1 MRSDASPVDF
11 LCSGLRSDNGQPA
24 SGSTAGNVE
33 RSSTSP
39 PTRRTL
45 VDRRERIATTRAR
58 AQSPVAALR
67 TIGSSTPGKFFLIAL
82 ALTIG
87 CLATGWYA
95 SVTLSDRTHS
105 LQKLISRAEPIA
117 ESSQVLFSS
126 LSIADASANSAFISG
141 GLEPVALRQRYSNA
155 IASAAASLI
164 TAANSPDEDGGA
176 LSTAD
181 DPVHADL
188 VKLTVNLPVYTG
200 LVETARANNRLG
212 NPVGSAYLNEASG
225 LMQETLLPAAQRIY
239 EQRTAAIAQ
248 PQLTLTRPPYLVYA
262 TLFALIAGLIAA
274 SRFLERRTRRRLNAG
289 LLVSLIAMS
298 AGTLWLLVAGL
309 TSVVATTT
317 ARVDG
322 ADPLHAL
329 TSARISLQQARS
341 AQTLSL
347 VRRDQTALNDD
358 FTTATRG
365 VAEVLNKLA
374 DDYHSGRKKSLP
386 IADIDAARTAL
397 VEWQTTDREIG
408 KRLAVGDYL
417 GARDLTVGPGKSSAA
432 TYYAEVDN
440 AIVAAITEARSSFRN
455 SIYTAGQFLAF
466 SSTGIL
472 LLSLV
477 ATLAVPIGFYDR
489 IREYR

>member
-1 MRSDASPVDF
+1 M
-11 LCSGLRSDNGQPA
+11 
-24 SGSTAGNVE
+24 
-33 RSSTSP
+33 
-39 PTRRTL
+39 
-45 VDRRERIATTRAR
+45 
-58 AQSPVAALR
+58 
-67 TIGSSTPGKFFLIAL
+67 
-82 ALTIG
+82 
-87 CLATGWYA
+87 
-95 SVTLSDRTHS
+95 
-105 LQKLISRAEPIA
+105 
-117 ESSQVLFSS
+117 
-126 LSIADASANSAFISG
+126 
-141 GLEPVALRQRYSNA
+141 
-155 IASAAASLI
+155 
-164 TAANSPDEDGGA
+164 
-176 LSTAD
+176 
-181 DPVHADL
+181 
-188 VKLTVNLPVYTG
+188 KLTVNLPVYTG

-365 VAEVLNKLA
+365 W
-374 DDYHSGRKKSLP
+374 P
-386 IADIDAARTAL
+386 
-397 VEWQTTDREIG
+397 
-408 KRLAVGDYL
+408 
-417 GARDLTVGPGKSSAA
+417 KSS
-432 TYYAEVDN
+432 TSSRTTTTRV
-440 AIVAAITEARSSFRN
+440 ARS
-455 SIYTAGQFLAF
+455 
-466 SSTGIL
+466 
-472 LLSLV
+472 LSQ
-477 ATLAVPIGFYDR
+477 
-489 IREYR
+489 